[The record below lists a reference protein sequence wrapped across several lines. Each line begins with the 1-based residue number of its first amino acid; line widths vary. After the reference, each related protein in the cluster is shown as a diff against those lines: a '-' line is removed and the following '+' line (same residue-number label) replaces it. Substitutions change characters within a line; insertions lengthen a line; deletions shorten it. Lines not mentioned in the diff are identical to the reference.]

1 MFSKLYLLPKNILL
15 LSEKITVFQELLLVS
30 SLFSRRRKHVFF
42 LLICNTTIF
51 FCLQL
56 VAFRLVHVKIFEL
69 SVDEHG
75 RLQFQTFYTFRLHLS
90 NKVSHIVCQLFRYS
104 AHDAYLRLY
113 NNADDESLQVTHFF
127 VRKSHWIKWCSSEFI
142 PLFINEP
149 HIDDVA
155 IFKNREYFCHSGV
168 N

>member
-56 VAFRLVHVKIFEL
+56 VAFRLVHVKIFVL

-127 VRKSHWIKWCSSEFI
+127 VRKSHLIK
-142 PLFINEP
+142 
-149 HIDDVA
+149 
-155 IFKNREYFCHSGV
+155 
-168 N
+168 

>member
-30 SLFSRRRKHVFF
+30 SLFSRRRKHDFF

-56 VAFRLVHVKIFEL
+56 VALRLIHVKIFVL

-127 VRKSHWIKWCSSEFI
+127 CKKISLDEMVFI
-142 PLFINEP
+142 RIYSPFYKRG
-149 HIDDVA
+149 A
-155 IFKNREYFCHSGV
+155 YR
-168 N
+168 

>member
-30 SLFSRRRKHVFF
+30 SLFSRRRKHDFF

-51 FCLQL
+51 FFCLQL
-56 VAFRLVHVKIFEL
+56 VALRLVHVKIFVL
-69 SVDEHG
+69 SVDEHD

-127 VRKSHWIKWCSSEFI
+127 CKKIS
-142 PLFINEP
+142 L
-149 HIDDVA
+149 D
-155 IFKNREYFCHSGV
+155 
-168 N
+168 